1 MNCTNCGAKVDD
13 RARFCPE
20 CGHKL
25 KSDGKTPEK
34 SANDPIK
41 TEPKPVRKST
51 YESIKKEENL
61 IKNENNSQ
69 KSDEK
74 ISKIK
79 KFVSS
84 FNVKKDPKK
93 IDMDKKDKE
102 IAGQIFDNGNS
113 YSHLNKK
120 IEANEV
126 SGNDIPP
133 SYYGYNPVENRQ
145 RKDFRNPGLINTDNP
160 AEYVQN
166 KILQSKSENKVE
178 EKIKETKEQVK
189 PNNLQN
195 ESNLS
200 TQMRIAQNIG
210 QKQGFVSKDNKKD
223 KEIIEEK
230 VSYDDI
236 PKEFVEARIARQING
251 GGPKMTYNKS
261 EDNFD
266 QNDRTNALNR
276 PLADENQEQI
286 SSEEV
291 LSDEN
296 PDINEVKEDSE
307 ENKKEGFKFKPIY
320 LLPLLIIALAVA
332 GAYFL
337 KNRKPAEVEIDLS
350 DYIDVTYNGDDGA
363 ATPSASLDT
372 SKLLADHGNDIAYV
386 NKDRKNDQYSS
397 PANQFVEELEKSTT
411 FQFSKDNN
419 ISNGEEITVVANVDD
434 SSIMDDY
441 NVMFTNTIKSVIVEG
456 IITQEYIDPFE
467 YMEVNFDGES
477 PNMSLS
483 ANFKEDA
490 PEYLQNIEIVPS
502 KTSDLSSGEEVNVS
516 LNYDEKELFKTYG
529 IKLNPTDKTFTAPG
543 QASEDDEESDKEDD
557 NEAPAD
563 LEGGYISTIDNL
575 DEDLLGDLKYNAGK
589 LIKETFGGRS
599 FTEISDINYLGA
611 ITGSDPNA
619 DLKNRVMLVYEV
631 KADEDYEGRYTDQ
644 FTYYTFVEYQNVK
657 DSKDDDGKF
666 YTEGPITTDNE
677 IFHKFFVEDDYTY
690 YEIPYYG
697 FAFLEEVITRINN
710 ALSGLDIEDSISV
723 DVSEYF
729 AKSDGVAGEYQGNG
743 TRLSLKDDGTLRY
756 KLDQRVHTGTWQE
769 NGSEISLTI
778 EGVNVDTPI
787 KAKFENDALNV
798 AEQGEM
804 TGQTF
809 NKMESY

>member
-25 KSDGKTPEK
+25 KSDEKAPEK

-41 TEPKPVRKST
+41 TESKPVRKST

-61 IKNENNSQ
+61 IENENNSQ

-93 IDMDKKDKE
+93 IDTDKKDKE

-210 QKQGFVSKDNKKD
+210 QKQGFVSKDNKKY

-276 PLADENQEQI
+276 PLADENQEQT

-296 PDINEVKEDSE
+296 PDVNEVKEDSE

-729 AKSDGVAGEYQGNG
+729 AKSDGVAGEYQGNE

-787 KAKFENDALNV
+787 KAKFEKDALNV

-809 NKMESY
+809 NKKESY

>member
-25 KSDGKTPEK
+25 KSDEKAPEK

-41 TEPKPVRKST
+41 TESKPVRKST

-61 IKNENNSQ
+61 IENENNSQ

-93 IDMDKKDKE
+93 IDTDKKDKE

-210 QKQGFVSKDNKKD
+210 QKQGFVSKDNKKY

-276 PLADENQEQI
+276 PLADENQEQT

-296 PDINEVKEDSE
+296 PDVNEVKEDSE

-557 NEAPAD
+557 NEAPTD

-710 ALSGLDIEDSISV
+710 SLSGLDIEDSISV

-729 AKSDGVAGEYQGNG
+729 AKSDGVAGEYQGNE

>member
-61 IKNENNSQ
+61 IENENNSQ

-93 IDMDKKDKE
+93 IDTDKKDKE

-276 PLADENQEQI
+276 PLADENQEQT

-490 PEYLQNIEIVPS
+490 PEYLQDIEIVPS

>member
-25 KSDGKTPEK
+25 KSDEKAPEK

-41 TEPKPVRKST
+41 TESKPVRKST

-61 IKNENNSQ
+61 IENENNSQ

-93 IDMDKKDKE
+93 IDTDKKDKE

-210 QKQGFVSKDNKKD
+210 QKQGFVSKDNKKY

-276 PLADENQEQI
+276 PLADENQEQT

-296 PDINEVKEDSE
+296 PDVNEVKEDSE

-729 AKSDGVAGEYQGNG
+729 AKSDGVAGEYQGNE

-787 KAKFENDALNV
+787 KAKFEKDALNV

>member
-25 KSDGKTPEK
+25 KSDEKAPEK

-41 TEPKPVRKST
+41 TESKPVRKST

-61 IKNENNSQ
+61 IENENNSQ

-93 IDMDKKDKE
+93 IDTDKKDKE

-210 QKQGFVSKDNKKD
+210 QKQGFVSNDNKKY

-276 PLADENQEQI
+276 PLADENQEQT

-296 PDINEVKEDSE
+296 PDVNEVKEDSE

-557 NEAPAD
+557 NEAPTD

-729 AKSDGVAGEYQGNG
+729 AKSDGVAGEYQGNE

-787 KAKFENDALNV
+787 KAKFEKDALNV

>member
-61 IKNENNSQ
+61 IENENNSQ

-84 FNVKKDPKK
+84 FNVKKDSKK
-93 IDMDKKDKE
+93 IDTDKKDKE

-419 ISNGEEITVVANVDD
+419 I
-434 SSIMDDY
+434 
-441 NVMFTNTIKSVIVEG
+441 
-456 IITQEYIDPFE
+456 
-467 YMEVNFDGES
+467 
-477 PNMSLS
+477 
-483 ANFKEDA
+483 
-490 PEYLQNIEIVPS
+490 
-502 KTSDLSSGEEVNVS
+502 
-516 LNYDEKELFKTYG
+516 
-529 IKLNPTDKTFTAPG
+529 
-543 QASEDDEESDKEDD
+543 
-557 NEAPAD
+557 
-563 LEGGYISTIDNL
+563 
-575 DEDLLGDLKYNAGK
+575 
-589 LIKETFGGRS
+589 
-599 FTEISDINYLGA
+599 
-611 ITGSDPNA
+611 
-619 DLKNRVMLVYEV
+619 
-631 KADEDYEGRYTDQ
+631 
-644 FTYYTFVEYQNVK
+644 
-657 DSKDDDGKF
+657 
-666 YTEGPITTDNE
+666 
-677 IFHKFFVEDDYTY
+677 
-690 YEIPYYG
+690 
-697 FAFLEEVITRINN
+697 
-710 ALSGLDIEDSISV
+710 
-723 DVSEYF
+723 
-729 AKSDGVAGEYQGNG
+729 
-743 TRLSLKDDGTLRY
+743 
-756 KLDQRVHTGTWQE
+756 
-769 NGSEISLTI
+769 
-778 EGVNVDTPI
+778 
-787 KAKFENDALNV
+787 
-798 AEQGEM
+798 
-804 TGQTF
+804 
-809 NKMESY
+809 